1 MTDGNTYYSLSQPEH
16 WRKRG
21 FGRNLDVLDGVSL
34 RMDAKYGVSS
44 TVYLAEM
51 DGIGSIADFAV
62 QSIGRWILL
71 DEQGDLWS
79 YDLGSKHH
87 ERLFVPGHGLFGPS
101 ALLAVMGD
109 TLFVADPTGMATLSA
124 IDLAN
129 GQLRWNRTGG
139 SIDDVTIRPL
149 AIAADDRH
157 LYVLTPLASDDSD
170 IRSADGE
177 AKLGIIRLSPFG
189 SIETIVTDERFNVM
203 LPEDPDFWRGNYYLA
218 TSSAGYLYALDSRGQ
233 AMFAFDPVGKLLNR
247 LILPSL
253 PLAGLA
259 VDSEN
264 RIYIGDTRGMEEG
277 GEDDR
282 FLLQFGQDG
291 DLQGRVAGFRGKTD
305 GLLIDG
311 HDRIYVRSRENGTI
325 TVLELQAKTRGW
337 DEAGAPEGLWL
348 SKAFDS
354 GEAET
359 IWHKFT
365 LAADIPDG
373 TQLRVSYFSSDSDW
387 ITAGGSAWQTDEW
400 LAREDL
406 SLKERADG
414 LKAHWSE
421 SVINP
426 VDALFFGAQGRYLWL
441 KIEWIGSERRTPR
454 LDRLR
459 VYYPRETLL
468 SNLPAVYREDEG
480 SRDFLERYLSLYG
493 TLFDSVEVEIDR
505 MSRSFDRELVSGSRL
520 RWLASW
526 IGLESDEHWSDEWVR
541 RLLRAAPELY
551 RYRGTRRGIELLVET
566 LTRTPPVIV
575 EPFQFK
581 AMRDHAQLRQLTDRL
596 YTDDPHT
603 FTLLLHPGQARS
615 DKERVLLRGLVEE
628 HKPAYT
634 EVRIVW
640 IQPWVFLDLHTYLG
654 INTVLAEPSLF
665 TIQADRSMPND
676 TLIVDMD
683 MDGRLDAHMRLGID
697 SEME

>member
-21 FGRNLDVLDGVSL
+21 FGRNLDVASGVSL
-34 RMDAKYGVSS
+34 RTDAKYGVSA
-44 TVYLAEM
+44 TVHLGEM
-51 DGIGSIADFAV
+51 DGIGSISDFAV

-71 DEQGDLWS
+71 DDQGDLWS
-79 YDLGSKHH
+79 YDRGSKHH
-87 ERLFVPGHGLFGPS
+87 ERLFVPGHGLFGP
-101 ALLAVMGD
+101 AAMLAVSGD
-109 TLFVADPTGMATLSA
+109 TLFVADPTGTAMLSA

-129 GQLRWNRTGG
+129 GQLRWSRTGG
-139 SIDDVTIRPL
+139 FIDEVPIRPL

-157 LYVLTPLASDDSD
+157 LYVLTPEEADEKDM
-170 IRSADGE
+170 RSPDGE
-177 AKLGIIRLSPFG
+177 AKLAIVTLSLFG
-189 SIETIVTDERFNVM
+189 NLEASVTDERFAAA
-203 LPEDPDFWRGNYYLA
+203 LPEDAALWRGNYYLA
-218 TSSAGYLYALDSRGQ
+218 ASTGGHLYALDSGGQ
-233 AMFAFDPVGKLLNR
+233 ALFAFDPGGRLANR
-247 LILPSL
+247 LVLPSL
-253 PLAGLA
+253 PLAGLG
-259 VDSEN
+259 VDSDN

-277 GEDDR
+277 AEDDR
-282 FLLQFGQDG
+282 FLLQFGEEG

-305 GLLIDG
+305 GLLIDAK
-311 HDRIYVRSRENGTI
+311 DRIYVRSRENGTI
-325 TVLELQAKTRGW
+325 TVLELQEKTRGW
-337 DEAGAPEGLWL
+337 DDGGSPEGLWL
-348 SKAFDS
+348 SRAFDS

-365 LAADIPDG
+365 LEADIPDG
-373 TQLRVSYFSSDSDW
+373 TQLRVSYFSSDSEW
-387 ITAGGSAWQTDEW
+387 VTAQGSAWMADEW

-414 LKAHWSE
+414 LKAHWSAP
-421 SVINP
+421 VINP
-426 VDALFFGAQGRYLWL
+426 VDALFFGARGRYLWL

-468 SNLPAVYREDEG
+468 NYLPAVYREDEG

-493 TLFDSVEVEIDR
+493 TLFDSVEEAIDG

-526 IGLESDEHWSDEWVR
+526 IGLASDEHWTDDWVR
-541 RLLRAAPELY
+541 KLLRAAPDMY

-566 LTRTPPVIV
+566 LTGTPPVIV

-581 AMRDHAQLRQLTDRL
+581 NMRDHAELRQLTDRL

-628 HKPAYT
+628 HKPAFT

-665 TIQADRSMPND
+665 TINADRSMPND

>member
-1 MTDGNTYYSLSQPEH
+1 MTDGVKFYSLSQSEH

-21 FGRNLDVLDGVSL
+21 IGRNLEDTDGVSL
-34 RMDAKYGVSS
+34 RSDAKYGVTG
-44 TVYLAEM
+44 TVHLAEL
-51 DGIGSIADFAV
+51 DGVGAVSDFAV

-79 YDLGSKHH
+79 YDRGSRHH
-87 ERLFVPGHGLFGPS
+87 ERLFTPGHGLFGAS
-101 ALLAVMGD
+101 ALLAVSGE
-109 TLFVADPTGMATLSA
+109 TLFIADRSGTATLSA

-129 GQLRWNRTGG
+129 GQLRWSRTGG
-139 SIDDVTIRPL
+139 FIDDVPIEPL
-149 AIAADDRH
+149 AIAADDRG
-157 LYVLTPLASDDSD
+157 LYVLTPLEPEGER
-170 IRSADGE
+170 IRSPEGTV
-177 AKLGIIRLSPFG
+177 KLAIVRFSLFG
-189 SIETIVTDERFNVM
+189 NVESIVSDERFVASDSS
-203 LPEDPDFWRGNYYLA
+203 ERRGGYYLA
-218 TSSAGYLYALDSRGQ
+218 ASSGGSMYALDSRGQ
-233 AMFAFDPVGKLLNR
+233 ALFVFDPEGTLTNR
-247 LILPSL
+247 LMLPAL
-253 PLAGLA
+253 PLAGLG
-259 VDSEN
+259 VDSDN
-264 RIYIGDTRGMEEG
+264 RIYIGDSRAMEDG

-282 FLLQFGQDG
+282 FLLEFGQHG
-291 DLQGRVAGFRGKTD
+291 DLQGRVAGFHGKTD
-305 GLLIDG
+305 GLLIDA
-311 HDRIYVRSRENGTI
+311 HDRIYVRSRENSTI
-325 TVLELQAKTRGW
+325 TVLELQAMTRGW
-337 DEAGAPEGLWL
+337 EDAGAPEGLWL

-354 GEAET
+354 GQAET

-365 LAADIPDG
+365 IDADIPDG
-373 TQLRVSYFSSDSDW
+373 TQIRVSYFSSDSEW
-387 ITAGGSAWQTDEW
+387 VTADGSAWKVDDW
-400 LAREDL
+400 IAREDL

-414 LKAHWSE
+414 LKSHWSTP
-421 SVINP
+421 VINP
-426 VDALFFGAQGRYLWL
+426 VDALFFGASGRYLWL

-459 VYYPRETLL
+459 VYYPRETFL
-468 SNLPAVYREDEG
+468 SYLPAVYQEEED
-480 SRDFLERYLSLYG
+480 SRDFLERFLALYG
-493 TLFDSVEVEIDR
+493 TLFDSVESAIDH

-526 IGLESDEHWSDEWVR
+526 IGIDSDEHWTDEWVR
-541 RLLRAAPELY
+541 KLLRAAPDLY

-566 LTRTPPVIV
+566 LTGTTPVIV
-575 EPFQFK
+575 EPFQFQR
-581 AMRDHAQLRQLTDRL
+581 MRDNAELRQLTERL

-665 TIQADRSMPND
+665 TINADRSMPND

-697 SEME
+697 SDLE